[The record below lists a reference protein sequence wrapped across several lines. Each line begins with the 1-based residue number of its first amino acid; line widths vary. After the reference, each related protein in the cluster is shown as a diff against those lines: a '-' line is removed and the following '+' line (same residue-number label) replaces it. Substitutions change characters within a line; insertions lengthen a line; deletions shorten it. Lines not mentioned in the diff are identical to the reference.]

1 MNKPKPISDPAVR
14 VLSWLL
20 DLAVQRAGYT
30 VRGVR
35 DWATSEQIETGV
47 KTWGTAELMR
57 AEAKRGRVLQHDA
70 RPPGDSRPSWFYRIS
85 HPGAEASQSTRLR
98 NNYREWNSLQIDRK
112 NSKSFGSF

>member
-1 MNKPKPISDPAVR
+1 MLPPTGTVVGMNKPKPIFGPAVK

-35 DWATSEQIETGV
+35 GWATAEQIETGV
-47 KTWGTAELMR
+47 KSWGTAELMR

-70 RPPGDSRPSWFYRIS
+70 RPPRDSRPSWLYRIS
-85 HPGAEASQSTRLR
+85 QPGAGGVTEH
-98 NNYREWNSLQIDRK
+98 QIAEQLSRMELFA
-112 NSKSFGSF
+112 N